1 MILVC
6 YFYNGLKIYYDKF
19 GEGEPVVFL
28 HGWGCSSDVFK
39 VVGRSISKKYMVYLI
54 DFPGFG
60 KSTLSDYV
68 IDVKMMASI
77 IDGFFKAFRIN
88 NPVIIGHSYGGR
100 VAAEY
105 ARYNKNISK
114 LVLIDS
120 AGIKRFSF
128 IKFFKVRLYKFKKSL
143 YKITKR
149 VMKYNELITRS
160 GSSDYVSAGVIQ
172 KRMLIAAVNYNQKH
186 VFKCIKCETL
196 LIWGSND
203 KSTPLKDGKL
213 INRLIQNS
221 SLVII
226 PNSGHFPFVDNY
238 PYFIKV
244 LESYLGV

>member
-1 MILVC
+1 MILVF

-128 IKFFKVRLYKFKKSL
+128 IKFFKVRLYKFKKWL

-186 VFKCIKCETL
+186 AFKCINCETL